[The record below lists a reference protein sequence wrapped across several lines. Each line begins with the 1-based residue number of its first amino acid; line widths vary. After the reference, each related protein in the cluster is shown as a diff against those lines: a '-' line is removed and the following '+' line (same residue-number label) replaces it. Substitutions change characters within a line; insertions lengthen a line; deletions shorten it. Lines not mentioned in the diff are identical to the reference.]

1 MLWRGERCFALLNA
15 TRTRPGH
22 LMVLPHRAV
31 AELERP
37 RPPTSTPSCGRRSAT
52 RCAAVKAAYRRD
64 GVNVGVNLGAAAGAG
79 VPGPPPRALLPRWAG
94 DANFM
99 TAVAE
104 TRVLP
109 EPLAATWAKLT
120 AAWPAA
126 GGGGPS
132 GGLPAAGRAGAGRT
146 AGWPYD
152 LPAVTALG
160 GIDLASPAIFL
171 VGENGVGKSTLVE
184 GLAMAAGLNPHGGT
198 SNMRTR
204 GHGTE
209 SPLHEHLQ
217 LRWGR
222 RRPKRDFFLRA
233 ETLLDTVAAYEAIG
247 GTYAGLTRLS
257 HGESVTHARRA
268 HGRTGLLLFA
278 DEPED
283 GLSVT
288 GQLALLKRLHAL
300 VGRAPSS

>member
-1 MLWRGERCFALLNA
+1 VGVYLRR
-15 TRTRPGH
+15 
-22 LMVLPHRAV
+22 
-31 AELERP
+31 AELAP
-37 RPPTSTPSCGRRSAT
+37 
-52 RCAAVKAAYRRD
+52 
-64 GVNVGVNLGAAAGAG
+64 GA
-79 VPGPPPRALLPRWAG
+79 P
-94 DANFM
+94 
-99 TAVAE
+99 
-104 TRVLP
+104 
-109 EPLAATWAKLT
+109 
-120 AAWPAA
+120 
-126 GGGGPS
+126 
-132 GGLPAAGRAGAGRT
+132 

-160 GIDLASPAIFL
+160 SIDLASPAIFL

-184 GLAMAAGLNPHGGT
+184 GLAMAAGMNPHGGT

-209 SPLHEHLQ
+209 SALHEHLQ

-257 HGESVTHARRA
+257 HGESVTTLVERMD
-268 HGRTGLLLFA
+268 GRGLLLFA

-300 VGRAPSS
+300 VGKGAQLVIATHSPILPALPGARTYELDESGATEVDWADTDAAVIMRSFFRAPDRYLARLLGEGAEWSER